1 MTTLERYEG
10 NMSGDQ
16 KTALK
21 AVGFAALAAISI
33 GMGTNA
39 WIGMGIFWAFTS
51 LTYVLEIYLNE

>member
-1 MTTLERYEG
+1 
-10 NMSGDQ
+10 MSGDQ